1 MAVLADC
8 RLNEGMDR
16 KKWSLIWDKK
26 KYVCAE
32 ISCIRRHRSF
42 ADNEPTREK
51 SHEFLRL
58 ALPTELGR
66 SDTNVTKIMTC

>member
-1 MAVLADC
+1 MAVFGDC
-8 RLNEGMDR
+8 RVIEGMDH

-42 ADNEPTREK
+42 ADNVVRHRHHRQK
-51 SHEFLRL
+51 KNL
-58 ALPTELGR
+58 
-66 SDTNVTKIMTC
+66 